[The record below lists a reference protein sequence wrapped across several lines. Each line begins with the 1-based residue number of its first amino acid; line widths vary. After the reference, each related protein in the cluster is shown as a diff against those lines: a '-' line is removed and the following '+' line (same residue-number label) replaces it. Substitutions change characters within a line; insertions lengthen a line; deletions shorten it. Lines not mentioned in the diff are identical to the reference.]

1 MRLYIKLVFSI
12 LLLVLGNLQ
21 FYAQENKIMEAKV
34 KSELQKRGLSENEV
48 REALQKN
55 NINPDQLEKATP
67 DQIVQIQKIIE
78 DLEVQKKEEVKK
90 EIKPQAIEEVKTE
103 IKNEIKEDVKSK
115 IDESRIQ
122 AEEVKRLSKIYGHEL
137 FNLAPKEKTD
147 LLKVND
153 NYVLGPG
160 DKISVSVWSNRSQ
173 LENSYIIEK
182 DGYIK
187 FDKTDLK
194 KRVFLTGLT
203 FSIARSKIEQ
213 VLSRYMIFNK
223 GEINIAL
230 QSSRNIKVSVYGE
243 VLKPG
248 SFSMDATNSVFEGV
262 RYSSGVTD
270 IASVRNIK
278 LIRAKGDFKVFD
290 LYKYLSNPT
299 MSENFFLDNDD
310 VIHVPVAEK
319 IVTIEGGI
327 KRPYTFELIQKEG
340 IKDLLNY
347 AGGYSEDAIKN
358 KFQIERFV
366 ENKKIFIDIELYDTN
381 GKINDFEL
389 FNGDIVHVRT
399 ITVPADNYFY
409 VNGAVYNPGRFE
421 NNGQIRVSDALKS
434 AGLMPESKLDF
445 AFLIRKNDDGTGK
458 YIKLDLD
465 TIIKNKGNDYID
477 LKLENEDRIT
487 IWSKSRFADKAYIEV
502 VGAVRDTTKTYLYG
516 SVQSIKIS
524 EAIILA
530 GGLSRNASDIA
541 FVHRQD
547 PLKDFE
553 KQYIRVNLRNIYENP
568 QSSENFNLQPY
579 DKLEV
584 LTQNLFNE
592 STMVSISGAVNKPGE
607 YQYGKK
613 MSLLD
618 LVTMAGGFKLA
629 ASTSNIEVS
638 RIVIQNN
645 NPTKTIVAKINMDK
659 IIVTGNDNYE
669 SFVLEPYDN
678 VYVRYIPEFE
688 MQKVVNIIGE
698 IQYPGFYTLTSKNEK
713 VSDIINRAGGLTE
726 EAFEDGATL
735 YRKQDSIGY
744 IVMRLG
750 EALKNSKSKFNYIL
764 KNEDILEIPK
774 QKDFVT
780 IQGATKVYE
789 VYKEEIAF
797 NKFGINVPYHSGKRA
812 MYYIDNYAGGLN
824 EQASKKDILVENA
837 NGEVKKTTDFGLFK
851 IYPKVKKGSLIKVA
865 YKKEKTKEEK
875 EDKGIDWNKIINDSV
890 AQISTIM
897 TLVILFKTL
906 SQ

>member
-1 MRLYIKLVFSI
+1 MRLYIKIVFS
-12 LLLVLGNLQ
+12 VLFLIWGNLQ
-21 FYAQENKIMEAKV
+21 FYAQENKIIEAKV
-34 KSELQKRGLSENEV
+34 KSELQKRGLSETEV

-55 NINPDQLEKATP
+55 NINPDLLEKATP
-67 DQIVQIQKIIE
+67 EQIVQIQKIIE
-78 DLEVQKKEEVKK
+78 DLEAQKKADSKT
-90 EIKPQAIEEVKTE
+90 EIPSKPVEEVKTE
-103 IKNEIKEDVKSK
+103 IKKEVEEDVKSK
-115 IDESRIQ
+115 IDDKQIKPEK
-122 AEEVKRLSKIYGHEL
+122 VKIYGHEL
-137 FNLAPKEKTD
+137 FSLEPKEKTD
-147 LLKVND
+147 ILKVND
-153 NYVLGPG
+153 NYILGPG

-173 LENSYIIEK
+173 LDNSYIIEK
-182 DGYIK
+182 DGFIK

-194 KRVFLTGLT
+194 KRVFLTGLSFAT
-203 FSIARSKIEQ
+203 ARSKIEQ
-213 VLSRYMIFNK
+213 ILSRYMIFNK

-248 SFSMDATNSVFEGV
+248 SFNIDATNSVFEGV

-290 LYKYLSNPT
+290 LYKYLSNPE

-319 IVTIEGGI
+319 IVTIEGGV
-327 KRPYTFELIQKEG
+327 KRPFTFELINKEG
-340 IKDLLNY
+340 IRELLNY

-366 ENKKIFIDIELYDTN
+366 ENKKVFIDVELFDAK

-389 FNGDIVHVRT
+389 FNGDIVHVRN
-399 ITVPADNYFY
+399 ITVPADNFFY
-409 VNGAVYNPGRFE
+409 INGAVYNPGRFE
-421 NNGQIRVSDALKS
+421 NKSQIRVSDALKS
-434 AGLMPESKLDF
+434 AGLMPDSKLDF
-445 AFLIRKNDDGTGK
+445 AFLIRKNEDGTGK
-458 YIKLDLD
+458 YIKLNLD
-465 TIIKNKGNDYID
+465 TILNNKGNESID
-477 LKLENEDRIT
+477 LILENEDRIT
-487 IWSKSRFADKAYIEV
+487 IWQKSRFADKAYIEIT
-502 VGAVRDTTKTYLYG
+502 GAVRDTTKTYLYG
-516 SVQSIKIS
+516 SVQSIRVS

-530 GGLSRNASDIA
+530 GGLSRNASDLA

-553 KQYIRVNLRNIYENP
+553 KQYIRINLRNILTNP
-568 QSSENFNLQPY
+568 ESADNINLQPY
-579 DKLEV
+579 DKLEI
-584 LTQNLFNE
+584 LAQNIFNE
-592 STMVSISGAVNKPGE
+592 YTTVTITGAINKPGE

-613 MSLLD
+613 MNLLD
-618 LVTMAGGFKLA
+618 LVTLAGGFKLA
-629 ASTSNIEVS
+629 ASTNNIEVS

-645 NPTKTIVAKINMDK
+645 NPTKIIVAKINMDK
-659 IIVTGNDNYE
+659 NLTVINDNYE

-678 VYVRYIPEFE
+678 VFVRFIPEFE
-688 MQKVVNIIGE
+688 MQKVINIKGE
-698 IQYPGFYTLTSKNEK
+698 IKYPGFYTLTSKNER
-713 VSDIINRAGGLTE
+713 VSNIINRAGGLTD
-726 EAFEDGATL
+726 EAFEEGATL

-750 EALKNSKSKFNYIL
+750 EALKNTRSKYNYIL

-774 QKDFVT
+774 QRDFVT

-797 NKFGINVPYHSGKRA
+797 NKYGINVPYHSGKRA
-812 MYYIDNYAGGLN
+812 MFYIDNYAGGLN

-837 NGEVKKTTDFGLFK
+837 NGEVKRTTEFGLFK
-851 IYPKVKKGSLIKVA
+851 IYPKVEKGSTIKVA

-875 EDKGIDWNKIINDSV
+875 EDKEIDWNKIINDSV